1 MQDQFDK
8 WMEKGKNDLELILIS
23 ADFTDTQYPLPQERI
38 LFIESTNDEQKQLKP
53 PDLSSGRMEKLST
66 APKLNEVA
74 NERKAFHNDQQ
85 CRQPNSAPSPIS
97 DVPKSPYESNEIKK
111 NSSKSPRLLEPIEI
125 KFGLLSKDD
134 NVSAKHHT
142 DSLLPSRPS
151 SASYDAWK
159 RRLMGMSAKEANKT
173 LNSSGISSPRPVHRK
188 VRTAFEDEASDS
200 STINMRSLS
209 ETLDTDRI
217 DKHNQS
223 TPEKLSRTKSATVSK
238 GEFEDKKVHNKS
250 IVSSTSPDPAGN
262 KHSTTA
268 KAEPNHEKPQDI
280 PTVEDPNH
288 AKPPKTSAENVNDK
302 KEEDIPSPIKYINAL
317 LLGES
322 GVGKS
327 TFINALVNYYK
338 FENFERARSNK
349 PLVAMPVSFLM
360 TEGDNF
366 EEKIVRF
373 GGIDL
378 NEDHD
383 HPGQSV
389 TQCCRSYVFKIGTQT
404 KLRLIDTPGMGDTR
418 GLEQDD
424 INMQNIISFI
434 SNLPHLN
441 AICILLKPNESRL
454 NVVLWSYFTRLLNFL
469 GENARKNIVFCFTST
484 RSTFFA
490 PGNTAPILRKM
501 ISSIPTKGIPFE
513 RKNTFCF
520 DSEAFRYL
528 VAKQNGIQFDTY
540 QERRYQRSWRSSST
554 TSIQFI
560 EYISEQLQPYKR
572 NEWRSL
578 EHVQFMIEQLI
589 RPILESTRNSL
600 RNILLLKEKS
610 SEIIIQL
617 RPVAINQPSAI
628 CYRCERT
635 PKRFLD
641 FWILPDNLHTLSD
654 TNNCCSCSRK
664 RHINASYS
672 LEYELVQCDPQQSFG
687 QIQWN
692 FEQLQKA
699 IIGFAQFYA
708 YIVDSLKQEDAL
720 LAALERIIV
729 EEKQIFE
736 EKGRE
741 CFNPTLCSI
750 FASLTEEY
758 KKKRAA
764 SISISLPVDLP
775 RLYELIE
782 SINKID
788 DVKEQMRAIRTYQQK
803 HLQQYEKQVS

>member
-1 MQDQFDK
+1 MIRKIEDK
-8 WMEKGKNDLELILIS
+8 
-23 ADFTDTQYPLPQERI
+23 
-38 LFIESTNDEQKQLKP
+38 
-53 PDLSSGRMEKLST
+53 
-66 APKLNEVA
+66 
-74 NERKAFHNDQQ
+74 
-85 CRQPNSAPSPIS
+85 
-97 DVPKSPYESNEIKK
+97 
-111 NSSKSPRLLEPIEI
+111 
-125 KFGLLSKDD
+125 
-134 NVSAKHHT
+134 
-142 DSLLPSRPS
+142 PS
-151 SASYDAWK
+151 S
-159 RRLMGMSAKEANKT
+159 T
-173 LNSSGISSPRPVHRK
+173 
-188 VRTAFEDEASDS
+188 
-200 STINMRSLS
+200 
-209 ETLDTDRI
+209 
-217 DKHNQS
+217 
-223 TPEKLSRTKSATVSK
+223 
-238 GEFEDKKVHNKS
+238 
-250 IVSSTSPDPAGN
+250 
-262 KHSTTA
+262 
-268 KAEPNHEKPQDI
+268 
-280 PTVEDPNH
+280 
-288 AKPPKTSAENVNDK
+288 
-302 KEEDIPSPIKYINAL
+302 PIKYINAL

-327 TFINALVNYYK
+327 TFINALVNYHK
-338 FENFERARSNK
+338 FENFEQARSNE

-373 GGIDL
+373 GGIDP

-454 NVVLWSYFTRLLNFL
+454 NVVLRSYFTRLLNFL
-469 GENARKNIVFCFTST
+469 GENARNNIVFCFTST

-501 ISSIPTKGIPFE
+501 ISSIPTKDIPFE

-528 VAKQNGIQFDTY
+528 VAKQNDIQFDAY
-540 QERRYQRSWRSSST
+540 QENEYEQSWTSSST

-560 EYISEQLQPYKR
+560 EYISKQLQPHKR
-572 NEWRSL
+572 SEWRSL

-589 RPILESTRNSL
+589 RPMLESTRNIL
-600 RNILLLKEKS
+600 RNILLLKEKL

-664 RHINASYS
+664 RHINVSYS
-672 LEYELVQCDPQQSFG
+672 LEYDLVQCDPQQSFG
-687 QIQWN
+687 QMQQS
-692 FEQLQKA
+692 FDQLREA

-775 RLYELIE
+775 GLYELIE

-788 DVKEQMRAIRTYQQK
+788 DVKEQMRAIKIYQKK